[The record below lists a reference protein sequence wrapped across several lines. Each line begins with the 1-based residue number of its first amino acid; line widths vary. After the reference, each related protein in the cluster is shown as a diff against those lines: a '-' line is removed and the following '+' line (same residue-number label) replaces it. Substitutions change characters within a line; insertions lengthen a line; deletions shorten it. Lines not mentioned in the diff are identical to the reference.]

1 MPIYEY
7 VCSSCNAKFELL
19 RSMNKADEEVEC
31 PTCNHH
37 AERVL
42 SRFACF
48 STDSS
53 GMTSAVSGGGS
64 SCAGCSSGN
73 CSTCAS

>member
-7 VCSSCNAKFELL
+7 VCSECDSKFELL
-19 RSMNKADEEVEC
+19 RPMSRANEAAPC
-31 PTCNHH
+31 PQCHQK

-48 STDSS
+48 SADES
-53 GMTSAVSGGGS
+53 GMTSAVGGS
-64 SCAGCSSGN
+64 SCASCASGN
-73 CSTCAS
+73 CATCAS